1 MKDTRQKNQRLA
13 FLGLL
18 TAITFIMIYTPLGTI
33 SIGPVSITIAHIP
46 VLIATIM
53 FGLKD
58 GLIMG
63 LIFGLT
69 TVSKALISPMGILDP
84 LFQNPLVSVLPRLM
98 IPVVTYAVYTLLA
111 KANKTLRSL
120 AAIIFGNL
128 ANTLFVGLALYFIV
142 GNQLEAIIGQDALTV
157 VLSIVSA
164 AAVPETIGVSLIALP
179 IVLRIKTKFNN

>member
-1 MKDTRQKNQRLA
+1 MKEKQNKNRRLA

-53 FGLKD
+53 LGFEE

-63 LIFGLT
+63 LVFGLT
-69 TVSKALISPMGILDP
+69 TMSKALISPMGILDP

-98 IPVVTYAVYTLLA
+98 IPVITYVVYTLMA

-120 AAIIFGNL
+120 SAIVAGNL

-142 GNQLEAIIGQDALTV
+142 GGQLEAIIQQDALTV

-164 AAVPETIGVSLIALP
+164 AAIPETIGVSLITLP
-179 IVLRIKTKFNN
+179 IVSRLKINR